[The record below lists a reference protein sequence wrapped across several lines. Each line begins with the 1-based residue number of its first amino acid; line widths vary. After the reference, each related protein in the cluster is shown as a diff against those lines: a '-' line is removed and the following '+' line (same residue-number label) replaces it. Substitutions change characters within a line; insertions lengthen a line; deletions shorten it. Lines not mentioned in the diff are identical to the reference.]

1 MNQLETCQE
10 QLEAV
15 DAFFNE
21 LADLSQHLIYS
32 EGLAA

>member
-10 QLEAV
+10 QLTAV

-21 LADLSQHLIYS
+21 LADRGKHLIYS
-32 EGLAA
+32 EELAA